1 MGNTLLVCISKED
14 SKGNL
19 VRQQSGNRYSEEE
32 KVLQN
37 IYRHGIPIVRKNS
50 KNLAGKSFVSS
61 VTTLPPLPN
70 REKIRKISRKMSGK
84 DHRESYTP
92 PRLSSESKTF
102 QSGSDEDTIDK
113 GKQREDQE
121 QQTQDMLQSEY
132 HGELRYVMIQAF
144 AQT

>member
-1 MGNTLLVCISKED
+1 MGNTLLVCINKKD

-19 VRQQSGNRYSEEE
+19 VRHQSRNRHSEEG
-32 KVLQN
+32 KVSQN
-37 IYRHGIPIVRKNS
+37 IHRHGIPLLRRNS
-50 KNLAGKSFVSS
+50 KNLAGRSFVSS

-70 REKIRKISRKMSGK
+70 REKIRRISRKMSGK

-102 QSGSDEDTIDK
+102 QSGSDEDAIDK
-113 GKQREDQE
+113 GKQRADQE

-132 HGELRYVMIQAF
+132 HGKLDIDMIQAF
-144 AQT
+144 